1 MRSLT
6 RKTDYALIVLADM
19 VRNNLPQASAR
30 DLSRRSGVPLR
41 ILTNI
46 LNQLTHRGL
55 VASSRGTNGGYRL
68 ARPPETI
75 SLAEL
80 MDAVDG
86 PLRLTRCCVAEP
98 ELAQKKCRIG
108 AACRVSESI
117 RKVHAA
123 LLHVLRQVTLLDLAW
138 NRVPLSIATGA
149 SESHN
154 I

>member
-1 MRSLT
+1 LT

-46 LNQLTHRGL
+46 LNQLTHHGL
-55 VASSRGTNGGYRL
+55 VTSARGTNGGYRL
-68 ARPPETI
+68 ARQPETI

-86 PLRLTRCCVAEP
+86 PLRLTRCCVPEP
-98 ELAQKKCRIG
+98 EVAWKKCRIG
-108 AACRVSESI
+108 AACPVSESI
-117 RKVHAA
+117 RKVHAG
-123 LLHVLRQVTLLDLAW
+123 LLHMLGQVTLLDLAW
-138 NRVPLSIATGA
+138 NRVPQSIAMGAGA
-149 SESHN
+149 SHDT
-154 I
+154 